1 MLAGVLALTLLWSTG
16 RNTNPGPIGFRL
28 DDAWIHLVYG
38 RGLLEDHALSYNPGM
53 PTSGCTSPLWAMVLA
68 VLHAMFGRGESL
80 DALIAAIFV
89 TSAILHC
96 AAIAVAVKLAQEAT
110 RSAFAGKVTGSAF
123 AGGVAGLLVALA
135 TPWAAAAF
143 SGMEVTL
150 TGLLLLLG
158 VREAM
163 RSEWTRAGLWLA
175 GACLA
180 RPESAVLVMLAAIAA
195 RRPKNVLRV
204 IGPSLVGGAIIA
216 IHHFAFTGS
225 PLPATF
231 WAKSN
236 FSLMDLPRRFG
247 VAVAKMLSSIP
258 PWKTG
263 IGWLSLLGF
272 VPLFGAR
279 LPAKALWPL
288 AAGVAYLAANVALI
302 DPVDPKAFYHLRY
315 VLPAVPLML
324 VALAIGA
331 HGLGGMRAGSLRFAP
346 AALVA
351 LLAMFDASRT
361 VADQS
366 RHLHNDVRNINEVQ
380 RTIGLWM
387 HDNLE
392 PRTWIA
398 ATDAGAIRY
407 VSLLPTIDVL
417 GLNTPEMFGA
427 KREAFVREHP
437 VQAIA
442 VMPAWFEPEKDVRG
456 LRVAFGAETEDY
468 TVTSN
473 PKMALQL
480 VLMAAANTDTTATA
494 ADSAAADPDTTAAAP
509 QAEVPHARS
518 TAEHGTQRVRFR
530 GFRSFEVE
538 LSTPSGR
545 ALP

>member
-1 MLAGVLALTLLWSTG
+1 MLAGTLILALLWSSG
-16 RNTNPGPIGFRL
+16 RDTNPGPIGFRL

-68 VLHAMFGRGESL
+68 VLHAMFARGESL

-89 TSAILHC
+89 TGAILQC
-96 AAIAVAVKLAQEAT
+96 AAIAVAVKLAREA
-110 RSAFAGKVTGSAF
+110 TGSAF
-123 AGGVAGLLVALA
+123 AGATAGMLVALA

-163 RSEWTRAGLWLA
+163 RSEWSRAGLWLA

-180 RPESAVLVMLAAIAA
+180 RPESAVVVILAAIAA
-195 RRPKNVLRV
+195 RRPMNVLRV
-204 IGPSLVGGAIIA
+204 AGPSLAAGAIIA
-216 IHHFAFTGS
+216 IHHSAFTGS

-236 FSLMDLPRRFG
+236 FSLLDLPRRFG
-247 VAVAKMLSSIP
+247 VAAAKMLSSIP
-258 PWKTG
+258 PWKAG
-263 IGWLSLLGF
+263 IGWLALLGF

-315 VLPAVPLML
+315 VLPCVPLML

-331 HGLGGMRAGSLRFAP
+331 DGFGGTRKGSLRLAP

-361 VADQS
+361 VGSQS

-417 GLNTPEMFGA
+417 GLNTPEMLSA

-442 VMPAWFEPEKDVRG
+442 VMPAWFEPEEEVGG

-480 VLMAAANTDTTATA
+480 VLMGAANA
-494 ADSAAADPDTTAAAP
+494 ADSAAADTTAAAP
-509 QAEVPHARS
+509 QGEVPHARS
-518 TAEHGTQRVRFR
+518 TAGQRTQRVRFR
-530 GFRSFEVE
+530 GYRSFEVE

>member
-1 MLAGVLALTLLWSTG
+1 MIDRARTARTLPVLLPILAGALILAVLWNAG
-16 RNTNPGPIGFRL
+16 RDANPGAIGFRL

-53 PTSGCTSPLWAMVLA
+53 PTSGSTSPLWAIVLA
-68 VLHAMFGRGESL
+68 VLHAIFARGESL
-80 DALIAAIFV
+80 DPLIASVFVTGAIFQ
-89 TSAILHC
+89 C
-96 AAIAVAVKLAQEAT
+96 ATIWVAVKLA
-110 RSAFAGKVTGSAF
+110 RDVTGSAITG
-123 AGGVAGLLVALA
+123 AVTGLLIACA

-163 RSEWTRAGLWLA
+163 RSEWGRAGLWLA

-180 RPESAVLVMLAAIAA
+180 RPESAVVVMLLAIFA
-195 RRPKNVLRV
+195 RRPKNLLRL
-204 IGPSLVGGAIIA
+204 IGPSLLAGVVIS
-216 IHHFAFTGS
+216 IHHEAFTGS

-236 FSLMDLPRRFG
+236 FSLVELPRRFG
-247 VAVAKMLSSIP
+247 VAVANMLSSIP

-263 IGWLSLLGF
+263 IAWLALLGY
-272 VPLFGAR
+272 VPLFGAK
-279 LPAKALWPL
+279 LPPKATWPL
-288 AAGVAYLAANVALI
+288 AAGLAYLIANVALI
-302 DPVDPKAFYHLRY
+302 DPVDPRAFYHLRY
-315 VLPAVPLML
+315 VLPCVPLLL
-324 VALAIGA
+324 VALAIGVHA
-331 HGLGGMRAGSLRFAP
+331 LGGTRSGSLRFAP
-346 AALVA
+346 AALLG
-351 LLAMFDASRT
+351 LLAMFDAARSA
-361 VADQS
+361 VPVS

-387 HDNLE
+387 RDNLE

-417 GLNTPEMFGA
+417 GLNTPEML
-427 KREAFVREHP
+427 REDREEFVRAHP

-442 VMPAWFEPEKDVRG
+442 VMPAWFEPEEEVRG
-456 LRVAFGAETEDY
+456 LRIAFGAETKDY

-480 VLMAAANTDTTATA
+480 VLMTA
-494 ADSAAADPDTTAAAP
+494 ADSAAGNTAADSARADTTDSAGDVRANPA
-509 QAEVPHARS
+509 
-518 TAEHGTQRVRFR
+518 TQRVRFR

-538 LSTPSGR
+538 LLR
-545 ALP
+545 E

>member
-1 MLAGVLALTLLWSTG
+1 VNDRARIARFLPLFVPILAGVLILALLWSTG
-16 RNTNPGPIGFRL
+16 RDTNPGPIGFRL

-68 VLHAMFGRGESL
+68 VLHAMFARGESL
-80 DALIAAIFV
+80 DGLIAAIFV
-89 TSAILHC
+89 TSAILQC
-96 AAIAVAVKLAQEAT
+96 AAIAVAVKLAREAT
-110 RSAFAGKVTGSAF
+110 GSGFAGAT
-123 AGGVAGLLVALA
+123 AGFLVALA

-163 RSEWTRAGLWLA
+163 RGEWARTGLWLA

-204 IGPSLVGGAIIA
+204 IAPSLVAGAIIA
-216 IHHFAFTGS
+216 IHHLAFTGS

-236 FSLMDLPRRFG
+236 FSLLDLPRRFG
-247 VAVAKMLSSIP
+247 FAVAKMLSSIP

-263 IGWLSLLGF
+263 IGWLALLGF
-272 VPLFGAR
+272 APLFGAR
-279 LPAKALWPL
+279 LPAKTMWPL

-315 VLPAVPLML
+315 VLPGVPLML

-331 HGLGGMRAGSLRFAP
+331 DGLGGMRKGSLRFAP
-346 AALVA
+346 AGLVA

-417 GLNTPEMFGA
+417 GLNTPEMLNA

-456 LRVAFGAETEDY
+456 LRVAFGAETKDY

-480 VLMAAANTDTTATA
+480 VLMAAGNADTAATA
-494 ADSAAADPDTTAAAP
+494 ADSAAADTNAAL
-509 QAEVPHARS
+509 PHA
-518 TAEHGTQRVRFR
+518 EHRTQRVRFR
-530 GFRSFEVE
+530 GYRSFEVE
-538 LSTPSGR
+538 LSTQSGR